1 MSNRDDID
9 ENRRKVWKLA
19 GLTLLGGGAFAA
31 EEAREYL
38 SGDSGGQTASPKT
51 ETPETTASP
60 EPAGYAPGEL
70 NQWDSIEKCL
80 SSEQEE
86 SVSEVVGRYDS
97 LSRNDLRY
105 SVETDGNIIMHR
117 PAEDGYQP
125 VAETKDND
133 FMCDINY

>member
-1 MSNRDDID
+1 MIHEMSNRDDID

-19 GLTLLGGGAFAA
+19 GLTALGGGALVA

-38 SGDSGGQTASPKT
+38 SGNGGGQAPPATD
-51 ETPETTASP
+51 TPEPS
-60 EPAGYAPGEL
+60 GYAPGEL
-70 NQWDSIEKCL
+70 NGWDSIEKCL

-105 SVETDGNIIMHR
+105 SVETDGNIIMHK
-117 PAEDGYQP
+117 PAQDGYEP
-125 VAETKDND
+125 VAETRDND